1 MAQDLR
7 GNPWATLM
15 DLGSGRA
22 SAVQVLPALR
32 LGVLAGQLA
41 PSNLDQIVQVERPD
55 SGRPVQRPRRQLGT
69 VRAEGQPSHYELVSA
84 LRPSSMV

>member
-1 MAQDLR
+1 MAQDL
-7 GNPWATLM
+7 GGDPWATLR

-32 LGVLAGQLA
+32 LGELAGQLS

-55 SGRPVQRPRRQLGT
+55 SGRRVQRPRRQLGT
-69 VRAEGQPSHYELVSA
+69 IAA
-84 LRPSSMV
+84 